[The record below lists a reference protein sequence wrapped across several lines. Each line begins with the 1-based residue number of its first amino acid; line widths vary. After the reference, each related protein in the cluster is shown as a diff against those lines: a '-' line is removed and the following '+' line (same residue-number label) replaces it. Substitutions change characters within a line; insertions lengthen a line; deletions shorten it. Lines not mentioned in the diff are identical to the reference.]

1 MKLREFLNTCQND
14 IEEYDLY
21 FEDVEWD
28 NWEPAEV
35 FFAVRDIRNALLDR
49 TVVDAW
55 VVDANFHLHVLL
67 S

>member
-35 FFAVRDIRNALLDR
+35 FF
-49 TVVDAW
+49 
-55 VVDANFHLHVLL
+55 
-67 S
+67 

>member
-21 FEDVEWD
+21 FEDVEWG

-35 FFAVRDIRNALLDR
+35 FYSMRDIR
-49 TVVDAW
+49 VDAW
-55 VVDANFHLHVLL
+55 IVDANFHLHVLL